1 MISSMTGFGRG
12 ERITAEK
19 RILIEMKAVNHR
31 FLDLNIKL
39 PKRLNFLEG
48 EIRNY
53 LKDNLARGK
62 VDVFITYEDF
72 SGKDAKVVYNHELAA
87 EYIGYLKSMKEEFGL
102 SCDIDVAA
110 VGRYADIFN
119 IEDKGVDE
127 ESCWA
132 EIKIPLEEACESFV
146 KSREIEGEKL
156 KADLISK
163 LDSMSRMV
171 DFIEERS
178 PQIVEDYKKRLTDR
192 IEELTN
198 GVDIDPQ
205 RIATEVTIFA
215 DKVCVDEEIVR
226 LKSHIAGTKDILLAG
241 GAVGRKLDF
250 MVQEMNREANT
261 ILSKSNTL
269 SVSNKGIDLKTEIE
283 KIREQIQNIE

>member
-12 ERITAEK
+12 EYITAEK
-19 RILIEMKAVNHR
+19 RIMIEMKAVNHR

-39 PKRLNFLEG
+39 PKKLNFLEG

-53 LKDNLARGK
+53 LKEHLSRGK
-62 VDVFITYEDF
+62 VDVYVTYEDY

-102 SCDIDVAA
+102 ACEIDVAA
-110 VGRYADIFN
+110 VGRYSDIFN

-132 EIKIPLEEACESFV
+132 EIQVPLAEACDSFV
-146 KSREIEGEKL
+146 KSRAVEGEKL
-156 KADLISK
+156 KADLIAK
-163 LDSMSRMV
+163 LDSMSEMV
-171 DFIEERS
+171 DFIEEQA
-178 PQIVEDYKKRLTDR
+178 PLIVEAYKKRLNDR
-192 IEELTN
+192 IAELTN

-226 LKSHIAGTKDILLAG
+226 LKSHIAGTKDILNSG

-261 ILSKSNTL
+261 ILSKTNTL
-269 SVSNKGIDLKTEIE
+269 SVSDKGIDLKTEIE